1 MQNLSLQDAEAVA
14 LEYNRPFLIAQEE
27 TRQSQE
33 QRGEALSRWFP
44 ALEYTAEYRQ
54 SQENEL
60 ALDAYKLAFPY
71 VKKAYSSVFELTQ
84 PLFSTDL
91 LFGLKGRNAEYRA
104 AQWGERQTRNN
115 LLFAVRRNYY
125 AVLYYQKA
133 LEIRQEHI
141 DYMTYAYEQESGKLK
156 AGNSTTL
163 EVNRSSVAVS
173 NSVSAYYS
181 ILKQEKMA
189 RNSLILN
196 LGVNPLEEPNLSI
209 KEQGFPVESTPIIGN
224 ALEEGKRFS
233 ENEIRAYVE
242 CALVQRSDLKQ
253 LNFTVDAKQQ
263 AVNEAKGDYLPKIT
277 SYLRYSS
284 NDVYLGANPWSEQPY
299 HWVGGVAL
307 TWNLFDSLLR
317 EHKVRKA
324 KSAHRASMLSYSY
337 GQEQAETEVR
347 DILYRIEEAIFIYR
361 ASHSAVLV
369 AEQAREQAQEKLQYG
384 KIAPLEYRDAVD
396 ALALARNQNNQAG
409 FDLMTAYYQL
419 QLALGED

>member
-1 MQNLSLQDAEAVA
+1 M
-14 LEYNRPFLIAQEE
+14 
-27 TRQSQE
+27 
-33 QRGEALSRWFP
+33 
-44 ALEYTAEYRQ
+44 
-54 SQENEL
+54 
-60 ALDAYKLAFPY
+60 
-71 VKKAYSSVFELTQ
+71 
-84 PLFSTDL
+84 
-91 LFGLKGRNAEYRA
+91 
-104 AQWGERQTRNN
+104 
-115 LLFAVRRNYY
+115 
-125 AVLYYQKA
+125 
-133 LEIRQEHI
+133 
-141 DYMTYAYEQESGKLK
+141 
-156 AGNSTTL
+156 
-163 EVNRSSVAVS
+163 
-173 NSVSAYYS
+173 
-181 ILKQEKMA
+181 
-189 RNSLILN
+189 
-196 LGVNPLEEPNLSI
+196 
-209 KEQGFPVESTPIIGN
+209 
-224 ALEEGKRFS
+224 
-233 ENEIRAYVE
+233 
-242 CALVQRSDLKQ
+242 
-253 LNFTVDAKQQ
+253 DAKQQ

-277 SYLRYSS
+277 SYLRYSY